1 MMQQSQSQSSANENN
16 KDAMLDFH
24 NYKTE
29 GFFDEMF
36 ESDNKTRP
44 HYQTLKRFLES
55 LSQEEFE
62 SMRDSADQSLLRH
75 GITFTVYN
83 DDQGTEKIF
92 PVDLIPR
99 IISES
104 EWNPVEKGL
113 KQRLLALNA
122 FVHDV
127 YHDQKILKDKVI
139 PAEFVL
145 GCQHFRREIE
155 GIDIPKDIYIHICGS
170 DLVRDDRGQ
179 YYVLEDNARSP
190 SGVSYVLENRALLKK
205 VLPGLFSEYSVSSV
219 GSYPKHL
226 LNALKHIAPNGN
238 DDPVVAVLTP
248 GSFNSAYYEHCFL
261 AREMG
266 IQIVEGRDLVVEN
279 DNVYMRTIYGL
290 KKVDVLYRRI
300 DDDFLDPKVFRKDSV
315 LGVPGLVEAHFKG
328 NLALA
333 NGIGTGVCD
342 DKLIYTFVP
351 DMIRYYLDEDPILP
365 NVETFLASD
374 KKQLDYIIENCDK
387 LVVKPV
393 NESGGYGIVI
403 GPTATRKELAECRT
417 LVKSNPR
424 NYIAQPPLS
433 LSRHPTYCDGTFE
446 GRHIDLRPYMLYGK
460 NITVSRGGLTR
471 VALKKGSLI
480 VNSSQ
485 GGGSKD
491 TWVVRDSSI

>member
-1 MMQQSQSQSSANENN
+1 MKQVQELNETS
-16 KDAMLDFH
+16 
-24 NYKTE
+24 KTLNFD
-29 GFFDEMF
+29 GYSTDQMFDEMF
-36 ESDNKTRP
+36 ESDEQPRK
-44 HYQTLKRFLES
+44 HHQALKGFLES
-55 LSQEEFE
+55 LETEEFE
-62 SMRDSADQSLLRH
+62 SMRNSAEQSLLRQ

-83 DDQGTEKIF
+83 DDEGTEKIF

-99 IISES
+99 IITES
-104 EWNPVEKGL
+104 EWQPVEKGL
-113 KQRLLALNA
+113 KQRIVALNQ

-127 YHDQKILKDKVI
+127 YHDQKIIKDKVI
-139 PAEFVL
+139 PEEFVL
-145 GCQHFRREIE
+145 GCKHFRPEIK
-155 GIDIPKDIYIHICGS
+155 GMNIPKDIYIHICGS
-170 DLVRDDRGQ
+170 DLVRDGDGQ

-190 SGVSYVLENRALLKK
+190 SGVSYMLENRLLLKK
-205 VLPGLFSEYSVSSV
+205 VLPGLFAEYSVSSIA
-219 GSYPKHL
+219 SYPKNL
-226 LNALKHIAPNGN
+226 LQALKHIAPYDN
-238 DDPVVAVLTP
+238 DDAVVAVLTP

-279 DNVYMRTIYGL
+279 NCVYMRTIHGL
-290 KKVDVLYRRI
+290 KRVDVLYRRI
-300 DDDFLDPKVFRKDSV
+300 DDDFLDPRVFRKDSV

-328 NLALA
+328 NLGLA

-351 DMIRYYLDEDPILP
+351 DMIKYYLDEDPILP
-365 NVETFLASD
+365 NVDTFLASN
-374 KKQLDYIIENCDK
+374 KSELDHILENCDK

-403 GPTATRKELAECRT
+403 GPKSTKREIDECKELVR
-417 LVKSNPR
+417 SNPR

-433 LSRHPTYCDGTFE
+433 LSRHPTYCDGVFE
-446 GRHIDLRPYMLYGK
+446 GRHVDLRPYILYGDE
-460 NITVSRGGLTR
+460 ITVTKGGLTR

-491 TWVVRDSSI
+491 TWVVSEPSFVNR